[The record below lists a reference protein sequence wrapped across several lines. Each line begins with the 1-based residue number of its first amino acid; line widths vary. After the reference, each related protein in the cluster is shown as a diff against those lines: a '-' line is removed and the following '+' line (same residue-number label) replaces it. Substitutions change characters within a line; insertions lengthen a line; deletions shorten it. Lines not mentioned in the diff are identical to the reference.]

1 MRRNDELKIKVGLV
15 IEKDEEDEFF
25 FTENVYL

>member
-15 IEKDEEDEFF
+15 IEKDEEDGL
-25 FTENVYL
+25 FTKENVYL